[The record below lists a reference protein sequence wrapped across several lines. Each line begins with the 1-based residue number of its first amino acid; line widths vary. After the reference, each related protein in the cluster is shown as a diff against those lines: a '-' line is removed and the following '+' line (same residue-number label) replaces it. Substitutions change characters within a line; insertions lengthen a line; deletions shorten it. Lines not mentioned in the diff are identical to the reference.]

1 MESVIILFGKP
12 GVGKGTRL
20 DEFLAGREN
29 QFDAVAASVLLKK
42 EVADGTELGLRAK
55 SYMDAGGLVPDELI
69 ITMVL
74 NRLEA
79 STKPVVFL
87 DGFPRTVP
95 QTKAMLEA
103 GIIPAMV
110 VEFTLDDAIILER
123 LCNRVVC
130 TSCNTS
136 YNLVGDKRPKVD
148 GICDKCSGSLGRRK
162 DDNEDIVLNR
172 FEVYRTQT
180 HPCLS
185 VFESANIPVYS
196 IDNSDS
202 ENAQQHFEELMTTL

>member
-1 MESVIILFGKP
+1 MKDVIVLFGKP
-12 GVGKGTRL
+12 GAGKGTRL
-20 DEFLAGREN
+20 DEFLEGRESE
-29 QFDAVAASVLLKK
+29 FDSVGVSGLLKK
-42 EVADGTELGLRAK
+42 EVAEGTELGLKAK

-74 NRLEA
+74 NRLKT
-79 STKPVVFL
+79 SKKPVFL

-95 QTKAMLEA
+95 QAKAMLEA
-103 GIIPAMV
+103 GIVPTMV
-110 VEFTLDDAIILER
+110 VEFILDDAINLKR
-123 LCNRVVC
+123 LCHRVVC

-136 YNLVGDKRPKVD
+136 YNLVGVKRPKVD
-148 GICDKCSGSLGRRK
+148 GICDKCGGVLARRK

-196 IDNSDS
+196 IDNNDS
-202 ENAQQHFEELMTTL
+202 ENAQKHFEELMSTL